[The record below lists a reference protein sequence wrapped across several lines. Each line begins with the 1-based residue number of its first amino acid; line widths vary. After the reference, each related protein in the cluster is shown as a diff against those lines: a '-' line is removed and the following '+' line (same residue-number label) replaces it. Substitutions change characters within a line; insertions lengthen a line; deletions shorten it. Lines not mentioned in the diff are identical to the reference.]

1 MSSLLQAILPP
12 PYHLINV
19 FLQIA
24 NKLGY
29 QKKKKKKFI
38 VGEMCHPQH
47 QEMRVRRE
55 VGTDEPVEVVEV
67 EQNSDAGTIPKYV
80 FT

>member
-29 QKKKKKKFI
+29 QKKKKLLTSRHGPPENTVHYCCFTQAKHKKPFLCSSI
-38 VGEMCHPQH
+38 V
-47 QEMRVRRE
+47 
-55 VGTDEPVEVVEV
+55 
-67 EQNSDAGTIPKYV
+67 
-80 FT
+80 

>member
-29 QKKKKKKFI
+29 QKKKKKKNF
-38 VGEMCHPQH
+38 E
-47 QEMRVRRE
+47 RE
-55 VGTDEPVEVVEV
+55 HYEDY
-67 EQNSDAGTIPKYV
+67 KL
-80 FT
+80 

>member
-29 QKKKKKKFI
+29 KKKKNVQQPLLSNNFAKKHVYTATIALQQRNDVFYA
-38 VGEMCHPQH
+38 V
-47 QEMRVRRE
+47 RVE
-55 VGTDEPVEVVEV
+55 
-67 EQNSDAGTIPKYV
+67 IL
-80 FT
+80 